1 MAPTPNPL
9 ANPEPDSA
17 SRREI
22 LVKLLRLGGISAA
35 TVAAGLWLR
44 GRSRRPQEEVA
55 LTLNRNF
62 VVPADARYPEMV
74 VAQGENPRA
83 LVRKALEGLG
93 GVRRFIGRG
102 DVVVIKPNIAW
113 DRTPEQAANTNP
125 LAVAEMV
132 RQCLEAGAKKVIVT
146 DVSCN
151 DPRRCFQRSGIA
163 SAASAEGAEV
173 VLPEDHL
180 FREVDLRGDVL
191 GEWPVLEPFITADKM
206 INFPVAKS
214 HSLTGVSLGMKN
226 WYGILG
232 GARNRLH
239 QRIHESLADL
249 ADAMRPTLTLMDA
262 YRVLVRNGPTGGS
275 LSDVLLEKTLVAG
288 TDPVALDAYVAKA
301 YWDLDSS
308 RLHYLQ
314 LAQDRGLGKMDF
326 AKVWTEVVTA

>member
-1 MAPTPNPL
+1 MVDTRRPPENPAPLSTP
-9 ANPEPDSA
+9 
-17 SRREI
+17 RREMLI
-22 LVKLLRLGGISAA
+22 KLLRLGGLSAA
-35 TVAAGLWLR
+35 AVAAALWLC
-44 GRSRRPQEEVA
+44 GRSERPQEEAA
-55 LTLNRNF
+55 LTLARSFTVATDN
-62 VVPADARYPEMV
+62 RYPEMV
-74 VAQGENPRA
+74 VAQGEDPRA

-93 GVRRFIGRG
+93 GVRRFIARG

-132 RQCLEAGAKKVIVT
+132 RQCLDVGAKKVIVS

-151 DPRRCFQRSGIA
+151 EPHRCFQRSGIA
-163 SAASAEGAEV
+163 AAASAEGAEV
-173 VLPEDHL
+173 VLPEERL
-180 FREVDLRGDVL
+180 FHEVNLRGDVL

-214 HSLTGVSLGMKN
+214 HSLTGVTLGMKN

-249 ADAMRPTLTLMDA
+249 ADVMRPTLTLMDA
-262 YRVLVRNGPTGGS
+262 YRVLIRNGPTGGS
-275 LSDVLLEKTLVAG
+275 LADVVLKKTLVAG
-288 TDPVALDAYVAKA
+288 TDPVAIDAYVAKA
-301 YWDLDSS
+301 YWDLEPSQL
-308 RLHYLQ
+308 RYLQ

-326 AKVWTEVVTA
+326 EKVRTEVVTA